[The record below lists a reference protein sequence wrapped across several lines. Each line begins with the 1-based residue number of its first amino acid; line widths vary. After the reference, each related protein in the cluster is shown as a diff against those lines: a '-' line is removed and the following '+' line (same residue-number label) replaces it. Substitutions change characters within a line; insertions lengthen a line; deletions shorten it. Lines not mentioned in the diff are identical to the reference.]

1 MGSNAIFTIFFFF
14 FLCVVEFDDKTV
26 DLYKMS

>member
-14 FLCVVEFDDKTV
+14 FCVVEFDDKTV

>member
-1 MGSNAIFTIFFFF
+1 MGSNAFFFFFF